1 VALGASRIPEGPREA
16 GSHVPCETS
25 CTRPTQNLTKRQGR
39 EYVSSIVGF
48 TECSPVM
55 YPRTIAS
62 SGITCTSFTRMD
74 RPSSCSLCC
83 CTSSGMSSMRE
94 AMT

>member
-1 VALGASRIPEGPREA
+1 VALGASLIPEGPREA

-25 CTRPTQNLTKRQGR
+25 CTRPTQNLKKDR
-39 EYVSSIVGF
+39 EYVSSVEWF

-62 SGITCTSFTRMD
+62 SGITSTSFTRMD

-94 AMT
+94 ATM